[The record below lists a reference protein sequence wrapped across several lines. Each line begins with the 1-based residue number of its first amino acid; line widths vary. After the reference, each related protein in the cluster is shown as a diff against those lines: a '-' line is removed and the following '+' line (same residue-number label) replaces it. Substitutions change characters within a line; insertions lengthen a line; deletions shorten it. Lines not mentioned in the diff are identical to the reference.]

1 MKHHATLI
9 RHAKPFEYQL
19 EEGGTTL
26 NFSYDRIGVSEVKL
40 ITSSSQL
47 RPTVGVE
54 QTFVI
59 QTLFVTHEAQNAL
72 LKLFEEPPVG
82 LVFVLVL
89 PPAVKLLP
97 TLLSRIGQEIHP
109 TLTESSNQVWDE
121 FLQATPTDRLAQ
133 IDAWQKTK
141 EPQWLQSIVTG
152 VHSIKSADVPTATLS
167 AVQLVGERLTT
178 RGASNKMLLEHLALI
193 VPLRK

>member
-9 RHAKPFEYQL
+9 RHAKPLEYQF
-19 EEGGTTL
+19 EETGTTL
-26 NFSYDRIGVSEVKL
+26 TFSYDRIGVAEVKL
-40 ITSSSQL
+40 IVASAQL
-47 RPTVGVE
+47 RPTIGVE

-97 TLLSRIGQEIHP
+97 TLLSRIGKEIP
-109 TLTESSNQVWDE
+109 ATPTESTNQIWDE
-121 FLQATPTDRLAQ
+121 FFQASPADRLAQ

-141 EPQWLQSIVTG
+141 EPQWLQSIITG
-152 VHSIKSADVPTATLS
+152 VHNIKSSDVPTTTLS
-167 AVQLVGERLTT
+167 AVQLVGERLAT

-193 VPLRK
+193 LPLRK